1 MKPSY
6 SVVVPAKNEGQE
18 ILRFLVALDH
28 SASQPFECI
37 LVVDNPNDSTL
48 KSIQKFQFKNGAL
61 MVCISDFEPGFPGAI
76 KYGIKQSTTGVIV
89 VSMADGSD
97 DVSSI
102 PLLVGLVN
110 RGVAIAC
117 ASRYMSGGQQIGAP
131 KLKGRLS
138 KIAGKSFGLITSCG
152 TKDATNNFKAYSKD
166 FLNENNIESIV
177 GFQVG
182 LELVAKAT
190 RKKLPIAEIPTIWIE
205 RTYGI
210 SNFNLRKSLK
220 PYLKWYLYGIGLIR

>member
-1 MKPSY
+1 MRPNY
-6 SVVVPAKNEGQE
+6 SVVVPAKNEGDG
-18 ILRFLVALDH
+18 ILRFLGTLDNAAH
-28 SASQPFECI
+28 QSFECI

-48 KSIQKFQFKNGAL
+48 KNIKDFKFNNGSL
-61 MVCISDFEPGFPGAI
+61 VICINDSDPGFPGAI
-76 KYGIKQSTTGVIV
+76 KYGINKSTTSIV
-89 VSMADGSD
+89 VISMADGSD

-110 RGVAIAC
+110 RGVTIAC
-117 ASRYMSGGQQIGAP
+117 ASRYMGGGQQIGAP
-131 KLKGRLS
+131 KLKGYLS
-138 KIAGKSFGLITSCG
+138 KIAGKSFGFITSCG

-166 FLNENNIESIV
+166 FLNKNIIESSS

-190 RKKLPIAEIPTIWIE
+190 RAKLPIAEIPTIWIE

-220 PYLKWYLYGIGLIR
+220 SYLKWYLYGIGLIR

>member
-1 MKPSY
+1 MKPNF
-6 SVVVPAKNEGQE
+6 SVVVPAKNEDEG
-18 ILRFLVALDH
+18 ILRFLIALDNL
-28 SASQPFECI
+28 ASQVFECI

-48 KSIQKFQFKNGAL
+48 NNIQNFEFKNGSL
-61 MVCISDFEPGFPGAI
+61 VICLNDSDPGFPGAI
-76 KYGIKQSTTGVIV
+76 KCGIKKSTASVVVI
-89 VSMADGSD
+89 SMADGSD

-110 RGVAIAC
+110 RGVTIAC

-131 KLKGRLS
+131 KLKGNLS
-138 KIAGKSFGLITSCG
+138 KIAGISFGLITSCG
-152 TKDATNNFKAYSKD
+152 TKDATNNFKAYSKE
-166 FLNENNIESIV
+166 FLNKNIIESNS

-182 LELVAKAT
+182 LELVAKAA
-190 RKKLPIAEIPTIWIE
+190 RQKLPIAEIPTIWIE

-220 PYLKWYLYGIGLIR
+220 PYLKWYFYGIGWLK

>member
-1 MKPSY
+1 MKPNY
-6 SVVVPAKNEGQE
+6 SVVVPAKNEGDGIQ
-18 ILRFLVALDH
+18 RFLGALDNA
-28 SASQPFECI
+28 ASQYFECI

-48 KSIQKFQFKNGAL
+48 KSIKEFKFSNGSL
-61 MVCISDFEPGFPGAI
+61 VICINDSDPGFPSAI
-76 KYGIKQSTTGVIV
+76 KCGIDKSTTNVVVI
-89 VSMADGSD
+89 SMADGSD

-102 PLLVGLVN
+102 PRLVGLIN
-110 RGVAIAC
+110 RGVTIAC
-117 ASRYMSGGQQIGAP
+117 ASRYMGGGQQIGAP
-131 KLKGRLS
+131 KLKGYLS

-166 FLNENNIESIV
+166 FLNENIIESSS

-205 RTYGI
+205 RTHGI

-220 PYLKWYLYGIGLIR
+220 SYLKWYFYGIGLIR

>member
-1 MKPSY
+1 MKPNY
-6 SVVVPAKNEGQE
+6 SVIVPAKNEGDG
-18 ILRFLVALDH
+18 ILRFLVALDNV
-28 SASQPFECI
+28 ASQAFECI

-48 KSIQKFQFKNGAL
+48 NSIKKFKSNNGSL
-61 MVCISDFEPGFPGAI
+61 VICVNDSDSGFPGAI
-76 KYGIKQSTTGVIV
+76 KYGIKKSTTCVVVIA
-89 VSMADGSD
+89 MADGSD

-102 PLLVGLVN
+102 PLLVRLVN
-110 RGVAIAC
+110 RGVTIAC

-131 KLKGRLS
+131 KLKGYLS

-152 TKDATNNFKAYSKD
+152 TKDATNNFKAYSKE
-166 FLNENNIESIV
+166 FLNKNIIESSS

-190 RKKLPIAEIPTIWIE
+190 RQKLPIAEIPTIWIE

-210 SNFNLRKSLK
+210 SNFNLRMSLK
-220 PYLKWYLYGIGLIR
+220 SYLKWYFYGIGLLR